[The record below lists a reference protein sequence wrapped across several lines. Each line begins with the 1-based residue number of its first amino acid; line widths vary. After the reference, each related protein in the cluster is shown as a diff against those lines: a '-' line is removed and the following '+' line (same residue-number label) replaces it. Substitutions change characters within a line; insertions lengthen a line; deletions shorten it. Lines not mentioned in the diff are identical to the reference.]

1 MVNGTYPFKECNMD
15 FSKIFLAAGLTVSLA
30 AGTSFAAKYEAE
42 EATLSGGAEAVSS
55 DKASGGKYVNENEG
69 DIEFKVTA
77 TAAGKHMVKIHY
89 KAGSF
94 KSNYIVVN
102 GQTAGQVDFNEAI
115 DFTDITTIV
124 TLKAGENTI
133 TIQKFWGWISVDYID
148 VEPYESQP
156 FAICNTP
163 VTPNATE
170 SAVKLYNFL
179 VNNFEKQTISGVMTG
194 DMEGFTDGG
203 DAKSHPDV
211 ADVYSRSGKYPALV
225 GVDFLFATGPKASES
240 WYKSYTDKA
249 ISLAKSLWKQ
259 GGIPAFTWHWK
270 DPLDEKD
277 AFYANAEA
285 AGDGEWTDFDFTKA
299 FMTGTTTWDTLSAA
313 YKGIIADIDYIAD
326 YFLDLQK
333 DGVAAIF
340 RPLHEAGGN
349 WFWWS
354 TKTGKQFAAL
364 YRLVY
369 ERMVFTKGVK
379 NLVWVFNPSST
390 GNTEWNP
397 GETYYDVL
405 SIDIY
410 NNDNDH
416 SSNSGA
422 FDDFKTKWGLSKIL
436 ALSENGPIP
445 DVENMKTDGAVW
457 SWWMPWYGTWGGKYI
472 GQTKNEVWKSNME
485 SDRVITLDEMPG
497 WDKYTTANSGTGTCK
512 ESSQETKFNGD
523 TAKAAGEVTE
533 DKMLVTLTNVGDDGI
548 LLSYTKLPD
557 LTNSKT
563 ISVDITVEGEGATE
577 GGVWVGLAFTRD
589 GSKDSLWTWEQS
601 PSDGCWLEQSA
612 STTCKFAITSYVDD
626 NKEEHPMDIGNLF
639 SVAFVISTPGF
650 SGKVTFDNMV
660 TDDGKIVSLFDDSKS
675 LFTSDKK
682 NGTTAKVSLASESS
696 DAIKTIA
703 TATGSKLAV
712 QASVLSFI
720 THHAGFASVDVFSIT
735 GKRIANLHRGSLAA
749 GTHTFSLTGFA
760 KGHYVIRVKAPGLAS
775 TQPILL
781 K

>member
-1 MVNGTYPFKECNMD
+1 MSLKECNMD

-89 KAGSF
+89 KSGAF
-94 KSNYIVVN
+94 KSNYIAVN

-211 ADVYSRSGKYPALV
+211 ADVYTRSGKYPALV

-497 WDKYTTANSGTGTCK
+497 WDKYTEANSGTGTCK

-703 TATGSKLAV
+703 TATSSKLTV

-720 THHAGFASVDVFSIT
+720 TRHAGFASVDVFNLN
-735 GKRIANLHRGSLAA
+735 GKRVATLYRGNLNAGSYAFSLANLSA
-749 GTHTFSLTGFA
+749 GQ
-760 KGHYVIRVKAPGLAS
+760 YIIRVKGAGLMA
-775 TQPILL
+775 TQPVRI

>member
-1 MVNGTYPFKECNMD
+1 MLVNMEMIMTIQKKLLP
-15 FSKIFLAAGLTVSLA
+15 LALA
-30 AGTSFAAKYEAE
+30 FACSAYAEQYEAE
-42 EATLSGGAEAVSS
+42 TATLSNGAEKVESAS
-55 DKASGGKYVNENEG
+55 ASGSAYVDQKEG

-77 TAAGKHMVKIHY
+77 AAAGKHMVKIHY
-89 KAGSF
+89 KSGAF

-102 GQTAGQVDFNEAI
+102 GQTAGQVDFNEALE
-115 DFTDITTIV
+115 FTDITTIV

-211 ADVYSRSGKYPALV
+211 ADVYTRSGKYPALV

-277 AFYANAEA
+277 AFYANANA

-369 ERMVFTKGVK
+369 DRMVITKGVK

-390 GNTEWNP
+390 GNIEWNP
-397 GETYYDVL
+397 GEAYYDVL

-445 DVENMKTDGAVW
+445 DVENMKADGAVW

-497 WDKYTTANSGTGTCK
+497 WDNYTEVNSGTGACK
-512 ESSQETKFNGD
+512 AERTETKYNGD
-523 TAKAAGEVTE
+523 AEKAAGNKKE
-533 DKMLVTLTNVGDDGI
+533 DKMLVTYTNVGSDGVLI
-548 LLSYTKLPD
+548 SYTKLPD
-557 LTNSKT
+557 LTHSKA
-563 ISVDITVEGEGATE
+563 ISVDITVNGSGAE
-577 GGVWVGLAFTRD
+577 NDGVWIGLALIRD
-589 GSKDSLWTWEQS
+589 GSKDSAWTWEQS
-601 PSDGCWLEQSA
+601 PSDGCWLEQNGGS
-612 STTCKFAITSYVDD
+612 STCKFAIDKYVDD
-626 NKEEHPMDIGNLF
+626 DKIEHPTDLDNLF
-639 SVAFVISTPGF
+639 SITFVTSAPGF
-650 SGKVTFDNMV
+650 NGTITFDNMV
-660 TDDGKIVSLFDDSKS
+660 SDDGAIISLFDDEKG
-675 LFTSDKK
+675 LFTVGDDSK
-682 NGTTAKVSLASESS
+682 TFASVSLASASGKDS
-696 DAIKTIA
+696 DAIRVKNPQGNLNLGIISET
-703 TATGSKLAV
+703 
-712 QASVLSFI
+712 LSFSTEI
-720 THHAGFASVDVFSIT
+720 AGRVSVDVFT
-735 GKRIANLHRGSLAA
+735 MNGRLAATLYRGNLPAGSYAFSLADLSH
-749 GTHTFSLTGFA
+749 GQ
-760 KGHYVIRVKAPGLAS
+760 YIIRVKGPGITTTL
-775 TQPILL
+775 PVRI